1 MLQETLNEESDEL
14 RNQLEEKSE
23 LESKHEKISKYIVRK
38 HEKKNKSG
46 NCLFK
51 DKFKVGMTKNIDERL
66 KDLNTSSPYQFKIM
80 EIYYTSFKLIK
91 EVFSTERISVNCQQ
105 EKNKKECK
113 ICEQSLDHK
122 LFFRNEESIC
132 KSCYTPASLQC
143 NKCNEIKEYQ
153 YFSKDCSKKTG
164 YRTICKKCTLI

>member
-91 EVFSTERISVNCQQ
+91 EVFSTERISVNC
-105 EKNKKECK
+105 EWYKKIKKNAKYVNNLLIINYFLEMKNLFANLYNV
-113 ICEQSLDHK
+113 INVMK
-122 LFFRNEESIC
+122 LKNINIFQ
-132 KSCYTPASLQC
+132 K
-143 NKCNEIKEYQ
+143 
-153 YFSKDCSKKTG
+153 
-164 YRTICKKCTLI
+164 TLIKKQDIEQFVKNVVVIKSF

>member
-1 MLQETLNEESDEL
+1 MFN
-14 RNQLEEKSE
+14 RNTTDGLCCYCKDCT
-23 LESKHEKISKYIVRK
+23 KIKTDKQRANMRK
-38 HEKKNKSG
+38 INA
-46 NCLFK
+46 
-51 DKFKVGMTKNIDERL
+51 
-66 KDLNTSSPYQFKIM
+66 
-80 EIYYTSFKLIK
+80 
-91 EVFSTERISVNCQQ
+91 